1 MRLFLPSFALLVAT
15 ALTEAVLLRRILL
28 HPAGG
33 GDPAGA
39 AYRELLL
46 WALLPLVAF
55 AAVMAFLARR
65 PASHRRVPW
74 VLLGVTCCVGPL
86 LAWLAFQQY
95 GHGTP
100 GLLLVAFAVQCS
112 AAALAGVQVF
122 FFR

>member
-55 AAVMAFLARR
+55 AAVCLPRL
-65 PASHRRVPW
+65 P
-74 VLLGVTCCVGPL
+74 
-86 LAWLAFQQY
+86 
-95 GHGTP
+95 
-100 GLLLVAFAVQCS
+100 
-112 AAALAGVQVF
+112 AAAITVAALIGVVYLCD
-122 FFR
+122 